1 VAPNVNKMCR
11 KTSCKKN
18 VKFVEK
24 CEVLYKN
31 LFFEFL
37 VFYQNIYAQLHMQ
50 KITIIMKIIIIWI
63 IQHLWLKFISFRFYI
78 WKITKIKSLSLVL
91 KKVTLIVNM
100 PPSWILLF
108 IEYATFTHYSQL
120 NKNDRGWDSLPPFEF
135 NFTFN
140 SPHDHVK
147 CHVISPIKS

>member
-1 VAPNVNKMCR
+1 MCR

-50 KITIIMKIIIIWI
+50 KITIIMKIIII
-63 IQHLWLKFISFRFYI
+63 
-78 WKITKIKSLSLVL
+78 
-91 KKVTLIVNM
+91 
-100 PPSWILLF
+100 
-108 IEYATFTHYSQL
+108 
-120 NKNDRGWDSLPPFEF
+120 
-135 NFTFN
+135 
-140 SPHDHVK
+140 
-147 CHVISPIKS
+147 